1 MRTAR
6 RITLTMAMVVA
17 VAPAMAQDDILML
30 GNAGGMSG
38 FEFDNARMSFFNEAD
53 RDGDF
58 ALSPDEIGQAMAHGG
73 SRLFEGTD
81 LDGDG
86 VISIDEYL
94 EHGIQL
100 FSSLDADGD
109 GVLGEDEM

>member
-1 MRTAR
+1 
-6 RITLTMAMVVA
+6 MAMVVA
-17 VAPAMAQDDILML
+17 VVVAGTPAMAQDDILML

-38 FEFDNARMSFFNEAD
+38 FEFDSARMSFFNEAD

-58 ALSPDEIGQAMAHGG
+58 ALSFDEMGQAMAHGG

-86 VISIDEYL
+86 IISFDEYL
-94 EHGIQL
+94 EHGNQL

-109 GVLGEDEM
+109 GVLGEDEI